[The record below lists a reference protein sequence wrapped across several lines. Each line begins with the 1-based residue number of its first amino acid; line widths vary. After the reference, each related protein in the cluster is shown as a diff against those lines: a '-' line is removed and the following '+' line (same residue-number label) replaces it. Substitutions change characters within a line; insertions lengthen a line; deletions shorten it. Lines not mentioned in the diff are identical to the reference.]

1 MKELHILTI
10 CLNPRLGCWSSAHRC
25 FIGRFERIMFLAT
38 RVLGS
43 RMLAEQWVHK
53 PAIGLRR
60 QLPCN
65 MLATRSGYEQVSTH
79 LERIEQ
85 GIYV

>member
-1 MKELHILTI
+1 MKEPHILAI
-10 CLNPRLGCWSSAHRC
+10 CLNPTLGCWSSAHRC
-25 FIGRFERIMFLAT
+25 FTGRCERIMFLAT

-43 RMLAEQWVHK
+43 RVLAEQWLHK
-53 PAIGLRR
+53 PAIGLGR

-65 MLATRSGYEQVSTH
+65 MLTTRSGYEQVSTL